1 MPHRRERVG
10 DQIRAELSRLLL
22 RNLRDPRIG
31 FATVTEVRMSGDL
44 RSARVYV
51 SVLGT
56 PSQRQA
62 TLAALNAAGGFLRG
76 EIGRSLKLRYAPE
89 LRFQPDLSLEQGS
102 RIEELLEGVPSG
114 REKLDGDDEE

>member
-62 TLAALNAAGGFLRG
+62 TLAALDAAGGFLRG
-76 EIGRSLKLRYAPE
+76 EIARSLKLRYAPE

>member
-10 DQIRAELSRLLL
+10 DQVRAELSRLLL

-62 TLAALNAAGGFLRG
+62 TLAALDAAGGFLRG
-76 EIGRSLKLRYAPE
+76 EIARSLKLRYAPE

-114 REKLDGDDEE
+114 REKLDGDDED

>member
-62 TLAALNAAGGFLRG
+62 TLAALDAAGGFLRG
-76 EIGRSLKLRYAPE
+76 EIARSLKLRYAPE

-114 REKLDGDDEE
+114 REKLDGDDED

>member
-1 MPHRRERVG
+1 
-10 DQIRAELSRLLL
+10 
-22 RNLRDPRIG
+22 
-31 FATVTEVRMSGDL
+31 MSGDL

-62 TLAALNAAGGFLRG
+62 TLAALDAAGGFLRG
-76 EIGRSLKLRYAPE
+76 EIARSLKLRYAPE

-114 REKLDGDDEE
+114 REKLDGDDED